1 MSRFYAVCA
10 GLLCLLT
17 ACGVNPAARNN
28 AGNTYVAQNEY
39 DRALSAYRDAQ
50 TAEPDNP
57 VFAYNSAAA
66 LSATGRIDDAQAALQ
81 EAIATGDTA
90 LAATAY
96 YNLGNLHLETENYA
110 AAVAAYRESLLLN
123 PDNDDARYN
132 LELATWLLN
141 QVTPTAIE
149 MQTDPDDRQANPS
162 VTPTPNPAGDP
173 SQPTP
178 SPTPTPTPPGDI
190 PPPGPSPAYEGTE
203 EEGAEDNGTPTPGP
217 DRENAEED
225 IENAEE
231 VMEFVESEQENLP
244 DYRQQATPG
253 AEPTIVLDRDW

>member
-1 MSRFYAVCA
+1 MSRLIVICA
-10 GLLCLLT
+10 GLLWLLT

-28 AGNTYVAQNEY
+28 TGNTYVAQSEY
-39 DRALSAYRDAQ
+39 DRALEAYQDAQ

-57 VFAYNSAAA
+57 IVSYNAAAA
-66 LSATGRIDDAQAALQ
+66 LSATGRIEDAQAALQ
-81 EAIATGDTA
+81 EAIAAGDTA

-96 YNLGNLHLETENYA
+96 YNLGNLYFAADGYA

-132 LELATWLLN
+132 LELATRLLN

-149 MQTDPDDRQANPS
+149 MQTDPDDQQANPS
-162 VTPTPNPAGDP
+162 VTPTPNPAADP

-190 PPPGPSPAYEGTE
+190 PPPGPSPEYEGTE
-203 EEGAEDNGTPTPGP
+203 EAGTEDNGTPTPGT

-231 VMEFVESEQENLP
+231 IMEFVESEQENLP

-253 AEPTIVLDRDW
+253 AEPTITLDRDW